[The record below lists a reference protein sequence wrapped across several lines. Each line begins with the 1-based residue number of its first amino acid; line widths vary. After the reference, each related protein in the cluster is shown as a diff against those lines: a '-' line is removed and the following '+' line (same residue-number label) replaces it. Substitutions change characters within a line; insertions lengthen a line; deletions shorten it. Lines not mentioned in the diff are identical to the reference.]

1 MMKVLNQKKNM
12 KKNKRK
18 ILKQKEN
25 MKKQM

>member
-1 MMKVLNQKKNM
+1 MKVLNQKKNM
-12 KKNKRK
+12 KKKNKRK